1 MVWIPTRLGW
11 KWVMD
16 SVVLG
21 WDGVMNLVRLS
32 RNCMMD
38 WLRLIRN
45 MMWLTRMRM
54 MYLVRLARKGVVSN
68 VSELSSRVSLIPGL
82 GLVTAYK

>member
-11 KWVMD
+11 KRVVNC
-16 SVVLG
+16 VVLG
-21 WDGVMNLVRLS
+21 RDGVMNLVRLC

-38 WLRLIRN
+38 RLRLIRN

-54 MYLVRLARKGVVSN
+54 MYLVEHTGAS
-68 VSELSSRVSLIPGL
+68 
-82 GLVTAYK
+82 